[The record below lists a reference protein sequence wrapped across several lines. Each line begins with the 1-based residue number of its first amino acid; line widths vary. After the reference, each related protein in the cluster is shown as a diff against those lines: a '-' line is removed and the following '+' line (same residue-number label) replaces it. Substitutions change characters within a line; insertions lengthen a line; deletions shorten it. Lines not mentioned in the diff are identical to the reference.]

1 VWERFCWWRD
11 ASIEGIL
18 SAKGAERG
26 GGPHFADSVRNDGCF
41 FFVVGWRQHAA
52 VRRRLAD
59 LKFGH
64 YIGTQDA
71 GLKARRYNGR
81 RTLEPLFADSEW
93 GTQERGTPKSSEDPK
108 RPRAGRWGQRHG
120 TKVPPLQLELELDG
134 DLGGEGFVYD
144 FAVEEMDCA
153 FGVVGVARIV
163 RDHADGGAAL
173 VDVLEEFHYG
183 VAIFGV

>member
-1 VWERFCWWRD
+1 MT
-11 ASIEGIL
+11 
-18 SAKGAERG
+18 
-26 GGPHFADSVRNDGCF
+26 SV
-41 FFVVGWRQHAA
+41 FFVVGWRQDAA

-93 GTQERGTPKSSEDPK
+93 GTQERGNPQEA
-108 RPRAGRWGQRHG
+108 RAGRWGQRHG
-120 TKVPPLQLELELDG
+120 AKVPLLQLEFELDG